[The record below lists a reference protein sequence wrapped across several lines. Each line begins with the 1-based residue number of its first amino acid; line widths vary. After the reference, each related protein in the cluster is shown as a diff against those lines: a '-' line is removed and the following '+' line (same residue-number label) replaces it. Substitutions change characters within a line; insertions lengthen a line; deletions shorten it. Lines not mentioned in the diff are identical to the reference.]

1 VALWICLYAASIALA
16 AGTLQPLAEPRHRL
30 LWAVLGPLPLLFL
43 AGVAI
48 THALIGGDNA

>member
-1 VALWICLYAASIALA
+1 MALWICLYAASIALA